1 MFYKMFMK
9 VKGKEY
15 DIEIED
21 ITDKKETGQDSYSKG
36 ISNKFSKP
44 LKNTTD
50 SNKTK
55 VQ

>member
-1 MFYKMFMK
+1 MK

-21 ITDKKETGQDSYSKG
+21 ITDRKATGQESYSKG

-44 LKNTTD
+44 LKNPSD
-50 SNKTK
+50 SNKAK